1 MGFISIYLKMA
12 YSVPAYFYVHTDW
25 LTFARDT
32 LNFSD
37 PAMNRLRRIL
47 RGFYRSYDGVLV
59 LNKEQQKWFRGPDM
73 EFRKTAVKLTSHWV
87 DEKFK
92 KTDATKKKM
101 FNIKDDDPVI
111 LYVGRIS
118 EEKGINELPFIY
130 QKVLKSV
137 PDLQFIIAGKG
148 PEEEKLK
155 KELPNAKFLGWIE
168 HGSLPDIY
176 SAADLLVMPS
186 RFDTFGNVIVEAFS
200 CGCPVISYN
209 TKGPR
214 DIIEN
219 EKSGYLVNTKEKMAD
234 TIIAH
239 FKDRTNKIDMNR
251 AAIERANDYTADS
264 IIGKL
269 LKDTGLA

>member
-1 MGFISIYLKMA
+1 
-12 YSVPAYFYVHTDW
+12 
-25 LTFARDT
+25 
-32 LNFSD
+32 
-37 PAMNRLRRIL
+37 MNRLRRIL

-59 LNKEQQKWFRGPDM
+59 LNKEQKRWFSGPHM
-73 EFRKTAVKLTSHWV
+73 EFKKTAVKLTSHWV
-87 DEKFK
+87 DEEFK

-101 FNIKDDDPVI
+101 FNIRDDNPVL

-118 EEKGINELPFIY
+118 EEKGVNELPYIY
-130 QKVLKSV
+130 QRALKSI
-137 PDLQFIIAGKG
+137 PDLQLVIAGKG

-155 KELPNAKFLGWIE
+155 KELTAAKFLGWVE
-168 HGSLPDIY
+168 HSSLPDIY
-176 SAADLLVMPS
+176 STADMLVMPS

-209 TKGPR
+209 TKGPK

-239 FKDRTNKIDMNR
+239 FKNEKNKTKMSR
-251 AAIERANDYTADS
+251 AAEERAKDFTADS

-269 LKDTGLA
+269 LKDTGLV